1 MEVLRHPNIVLFL
14 GACIKPP
21 NLGLVLEYCTR
32 GSLWSV
38 LQNHEIDLKWEDRKK
53 IALDKAKGVFYLHS
67 FNPPILHRDLKSL
80 NLLLDDSFRT
90 KLIDFGWTRKLDGKM
105 TGKIG
110 TYQWMAPEVISSQ
123 NYTEKADVFS
133 FGIILWEIASRE
145 PPYQSK
151 ITLILKI
158 LGILCN
164 FCRN

>member
-14 GACIKPP
+14 GACTKPP
-21 NLGLVLEYCTR
+21 NLGLVLEFCSR

-38 LQNHEIDLKWEDRKK
+38 LQNHDINLNWEDRRK
-53 IALDKAKGVFYLHS
+53 IALDTAKGVFYLHS
-67 FNPPILHRDLKSL
+67 FKPPILHRDLKSL

-90 KLIDFGWTRKLDGKM
+90 KLIDFGWTRKLDKIM

-133 FGIILWEIASRE
+133 FSIILWEIASRE
-145 PPYQSK
+145 PPYRSNFILFK
-151 ITLILKI
+151 IFVI
-158 LGILCN
+158 
-164 FCRN
+164 F